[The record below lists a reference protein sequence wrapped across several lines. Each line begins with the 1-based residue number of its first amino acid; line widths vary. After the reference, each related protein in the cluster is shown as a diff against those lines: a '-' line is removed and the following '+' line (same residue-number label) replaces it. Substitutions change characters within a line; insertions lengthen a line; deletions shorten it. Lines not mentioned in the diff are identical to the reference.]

1 MGDQKRSDLVGS
13 FSLPLTKGSTTYQV
27 MSFISREDS
36 TFLKKF
42 TQIPGYLHCTFFQ
55 GDAHLYPFLS
65 FCFLFVCLFL
75 LIHFTSC
82 SLPPS
87 LHSSCYPSPDF
98 HPPSPSPR
106 SGWTHPEY
114 PSTLVL
120 QVSVRLGAPLLL
132 KLDKAAQLEHSPHA
146 GNTFWDSP
154 YASCLGSI

>member
-42 TQIPGYLHCTFFQ
+42 TQIP
-55 GDAHLYPFLS
+55 
-65 FCFLFVCLFL
+65 VCLFL

-154 YASCLGSI
+154 YASCSGSI